1 MIHRLFRQPILAI
14 IGVIENLYGNP
25 PMTAIAQPTE
35 QLSLCKAL
43 KAGTSRDHDSVDTLV
58 MNARPFES
66 LERYGYFLRLQHRF
80 HGSIDAL
87 YDDIELNR
95 LLPGLSELPRFEA
108 VCADLADLDMAV
120 PATPAAVQP
129 TSTHAALGWL
139 YCSEGSNLGA
149 AFLFKETGQIG
160 LDASKGARHLAAHP
174 DGRGLHWRQ
183 FVALL
188 DGLQLSDEQ
197 RAEAISGAV
206 AAFDFYRD
214 SLREIFP
221 RTA

>member
-1 MIHRLFRQPILAI
+1 MNAT
-14 IGVIENLYGNP
+14 
-25 PMTAIAQPTE
+25 TA
-35 QLSLCKAL
+35 QLPLSKSL
-43 KAGTSRDHDSVDTLV
+43 KAGTRRDHDSVDSLV
-58 MNARPFES
+58 MQARPFES

-95 LLPGLSELPRFEA
+95 LLPGLSELPRFQA
-108 VCADLADLDMAV
+108 VCTDLADLGLEI
-120 PATPAAVQP
+120 PATPAAVAP
-129 TSTHAALGWL
+129 TSPYAALGWL

-149 AFLFKETGQIG
+149 AFLFKETQQIG
-160 LDASKGARHLAAHP
+160 LDGAKGARHLAPHP

-188 DGLQLSDEQ
+188 DALELSEAQ
-197 RAEAISGAV
+197 RQEAIGGAV

-214 SLREIFP
+214 ALREIFP
-221 RTA
+221 TA

>member
-1 MIHRLFRQPILAI
+1 MRASDFEAH
-14 IGVIENLYGNP
+14 
-25 PMTAIAQPTE
+25 TPTL
-35 QLSLCKAL
+35 QLTSPVQLPLSKCL

-58 MNARPFES
+58 MQARPFES

-95 LLPGLSELPRFEA
+95 LLPGLSELPRFET
-108 VCADLADLDMAV
+108 VCADISDLGLPLPPTPPAV
-120 PATPAAVQP
+120 AP

-149 AFLFKETGQIG
+149 AFLFKETQQIG
-160 LDASKGARHLAAHP
+160 LNSDNGARHLAPHP

-188 DGLQLSDEQ
+188 DGLELSESQ
-197 RAEAISGAV
+197 REEAVSGAV
-206 AAFDFYRD
+206 AAFDFYRAA
-214 SLREIFP
+214 LRDIFP
-221 RTA
+221 AA

>member
-1 MIHRLFRQPILAI
+1 
-14 IGVIENLYGNP
+14 
-25 PMTAIAQPTE
+25 MTAIAHLTA
-35 QLSLCKAL
+35 QLPLSKRL

-58 MNARPFES
+58 MQARPFES
-66 LERYGYFLRLQHRF
+66 LLRYGCFLRLQHRF
-80 HGSIDAL
+80 HGSIDTL

-108 VCADLADLDMAV
+108 VCADLADLHLVVPPAPPAV
-120 PATPAAVQP
+120 VP

-149 AFLFKETGQIG
+149 AFLFKETQQLG
-160 LDASKGARHLAAHP
+160 LDAENGARHLAAHP

-188 DGLQLSDEQ
+188 DGLELTDAQ
-197 RAEAISGAV
+197 REEAVSGAV
-206 AAFDFYRD
+206 AAFDFYRAA
-214 SLREIFP
+214 LREIFP
-221 RTA
+221 AP